1 MTVHY
6 QQFLD
11 YMFAKSRGEGVP
23 LSGTFELTAR
33 CNLDCKMCYIHKR
46 ANDRTALTRELTT
59 QQWLSLAK
67 ECQEAGMLLLL
78 LTGGEPFLRPDFK
91 EIYSG
96 VRKMGM
102 LVSINTNA
110 TMLTPELIAFLA
122 KDPPVR
128 VNVTLYGASRETYEA
143 LCGDGSAYDRAR
155 ANILALQA
163 AGIRV
168 KVNCSVTPYNRADM
182 AAILAFAAEHQLLVQ
197 ASTYMFPPVRACENG
212 CFGADRMT
220 PGESAQAQL
229 EYDQWRFPPEKF
241 QEHLRKL
248 LAGQEVP
255 DPDQECQEL
264 PTERIR
270 CRAGSTTFWVTYDG
284 QMRPCGMMTEPSVSL
299 AGRRFADAWAEIREA
314 RQAIFMPQKCGIC
327 DVRHACDRCA
337 AMCYAE
343 TGSFTGVP
351 AYTCEKVR
359 SYLALAGKTLAG
371 MEKNNQEMEQKS

>member
-11 YMFAKSRGEGVP
+11 YMFAKSSGEGVP

-46 ANDRTALTRELTT
+46 ANDASALSRERTTE
-59 QQWLSLAK
+59 QWLSLAG
-67 ECQEAGMLLLL
+67 ECQKAGMLLLL
-78 LTGGEPFLRPDFK
+78 LTGGEPFLRSDFK

-96 VRKMGM
+96 VRNLGM

-110 TMLTPELIAFLA
+110 TMLTPGLIAFLA

-128 VNVTLYGASRETYEA
+128 INVTLYGASRETYEA
-143 LCGDGSAYDRAR
+143 LCGDGSAYDRAI

-168 KVNCSVTPYNRADM
+168 KLNCSVTPYNRADM
-182 AAILAFAAEHQLLVQ
+182 AAILAFAEAHQLPVQ
-197 ASTYMFPPVRACENG
+197 TATYMFPPVRACENG

-220 PGESAQAQL
+220 PEASSVAQL
-229 EYDQWRFPPEKF
+229 EYDRWRFPPEKF
-241 QEHLRKL
+241 QEQLRKL

-255 DPDQECQEL
+255 DPDRECQEL
-264 PTERIR
+264 PAERIR

-299 AGRRFADAWAEIREA
+299 TGRRFADAWQEIRKA
-314 RQAIFMPQKCGIC
+314 RQSIFMPPQCGTC

-351 AYTCEKVR
+351 TYVCKKIR
-359 SYLALAGKTLAG
+359 SYLAQAEKIIAGT
-371 MEKNNQEMEQKS
+371 EKSDQEME